1 MPAHPNTYSPV
12 LKTLIAKRLEKEK
25 TVKPKMATSM
35 MAASKP
41 PYIPKGVKPT
51 GKAQQLKS
59 FLQSKPKE

>member
-1 MPAHPNTYSPV
+1 MPAHPENYSPV

-25 TVKPKMATSM
+25 TVKPKMATAM
-35 MAASKP
+35 MGSEP

-51 GKAQQLKS
+51 SKAAQLKS